1 MSVVIRNKMA
11 VEIEPIVPDIC
22 TLISAAAAYHR
33 PSGNEIRFLQGIRD
47 SLDNR
52 ITELQTSSANPTP
65 IKKGTKE
72 RRRRRK

>member
-33 PSGNEIRFLQGIRD
+33 PNGNELRFLQGIRD
-47 SLDNR
+47 SLNSR
-52 ITELQTSSANPTP
+52 IAELQAPPAKPTQSKRGAHERGRG
-65 IKKGTKE
+65 KK
-72 RRRRRK
+72 

>member
-33 PSGNEIRFLQGIRD
+33 PSGNELRFLQGIRD
-47 SLDNR
+47 SLNNR
-52 ITELQTSSANPTP
+52 IAELQTSPTNTTHS
-65 IKKGTKE
+65 KKGFRE
-72 RRRRRK
+72 RRGRRK